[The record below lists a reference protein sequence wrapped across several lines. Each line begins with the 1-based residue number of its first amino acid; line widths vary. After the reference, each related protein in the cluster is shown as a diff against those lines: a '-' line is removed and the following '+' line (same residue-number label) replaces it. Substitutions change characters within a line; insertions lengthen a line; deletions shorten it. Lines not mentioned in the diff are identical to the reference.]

1 MSGMGGSPRSSL
13 GSTSPSSDERNSSY
27 DSLDSPGHT
36 GAALEAQALVF
47 DTRLSP
53 VARAPSTGT
62 QQALSFTTQQAP
74 SNATPEAQQAESP
87 VKKEGS
93 AGKKRD
99 FPEKEVQP
107 YLDAIEGLEHASLLK
122 QSGAP
127 LVMTAVEDFSTPGV
141 AMTFSTKAIAPMP
154 VRFYTPEAH
163 PRSGG

>member
-62 QQALSFTTQQAP
+62 QQVGMVICPGLMSREAAIHLGRQCP
-74 SNATPEAQQAESP
+74 SP
-87 VKKEGS
+87 
-93 AGKKRD
+93 
-99 FPEKEVQP
+99 F
-107 YLDAIEGLEHASLLK
+107 
-122 QSGAP
+122 
-127 LVMTAVEDFSTPGV
+127 F
-141 AMTFSTKAIAPMP
+141 FTKAA
-154 VRFYTPEAH
+154 
-163 PRSGG
+163 

>member
-27 DSLDSPGHT
+27 DSPDSRESHT

-74 SNATPEAQQAESP
+74 SNA
-87 VKKEGS
+87 
-93 AGKKRD
+93 
-99 FPEKEVQP
+99 
-107 YLDAIEGLEHASLLK
+107 
-122 QSGAP
+122 
-127 LVMTAVEDFSTPGV
+127 
-141 AMTFSTKAIAPMP
+141 
-154 VRFYTPEAH
+154 
-163 PRSGG
+163 GGTEE